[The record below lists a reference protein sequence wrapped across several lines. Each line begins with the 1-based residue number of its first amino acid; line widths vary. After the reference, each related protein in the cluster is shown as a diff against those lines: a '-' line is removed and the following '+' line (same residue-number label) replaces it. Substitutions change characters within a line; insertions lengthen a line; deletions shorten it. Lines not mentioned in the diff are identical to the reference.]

1 MKSRRI
7 FSALLLSLGLIL
19 LTFAATCRLVM
30 TNIQIDYDPSS
41 PATVYSYGYN
51 YSNEA
56 IHEKASYPYTI
67 DDFFADPL
75 RKSLFVIGCY
85 NYLHDVID
93 GKIKPTKMTEAK
105 AETKPLTLQSATTLA
120 APPIA
125 PTIPITKTNTVSCS
139 ATKTCAAYKPLPQ
152 SPAKP

>member
-1 MKSRRI
+1 MKPRRI

-41 PATVYSYGYN
+41 PATV
-51 YSNEA
+51 
-56 IHEKASYPYTI
+56 T
-67 DDFFADPL
+67 
-75 RKSLFVIGCY
+75 
-85 NYLHDVID
+85 
-93 GKIKPTKMTEAK
+93 
-105 AETKPLTLQSATTLA
+105 LTVFGQSDEYTLA

-125 PTIPITKTNTVSCS
+125 PTIPLTKTNTVSCS
-139 ATKTCAAYKPLPQ
+139 ATKTCAAYKPVPQ